1 MPRSVRVAVV
11 TELSEVRVQ
20 AAARVNEKVSTMFE
34 RVRVFVAVAPVSR
47 RASTRAVGVSRPL
60 HRRESSVLMDEQTA
74 NTSVQ
79 RCSSRGQQL
88 GKVSRHGSMQ
98 SEIDLLT
105 LITTGILRDPVCHSG
120 DWEGVRPWPCP
131 LLAGRD
137 PGGEDDRTPDE
148 EARKEKNT
156 NAVEFVS

>member
-60 HRRESSVLMDEQTA
+60 HRGESSVLMDEQTA

-88 GKVSRHGSMQ
+88 GEVSSQGSVQ
-98 SEIDLLT
+98 SGIDLLT
-105 LITTGILRDPVCHSG
+105 FMAIELLRDPVCHAG
-120 DWEGVRPWPCP
+120 DWESVGRWPRQKP
-131 LLAGRD
+131 AGQGPD
-137 PGGEDDRTPDE
+137 GADDRTRVE
-148 EARKEKNT
+148 E
-156 NAVEFVS
+156 